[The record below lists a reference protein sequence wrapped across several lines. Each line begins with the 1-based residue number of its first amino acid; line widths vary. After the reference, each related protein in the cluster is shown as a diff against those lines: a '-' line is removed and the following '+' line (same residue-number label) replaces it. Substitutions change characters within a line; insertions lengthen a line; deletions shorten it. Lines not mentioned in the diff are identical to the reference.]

1 MYIAGC
7 AHRKRNKRVAPNIA
21 SVRTLVLVRHCP
33 INISEMQV
41 CGKRKT
47 IRNEKNELQAAMV
60 VSVWLTLCFL
70 KSLSSVT
77 LNIPDIFQRG
87 REIKGNRKQK
97 WLRHFSKRNTNE
109 NYFPNEKKKKKRKKG
124 YLFRTESLD
133 YFSFSTLR
141 QWLLVVH
148 LNVCLSR
155 SWNPATSF
163 WDHSDLLQDELIP
176 RKKIFHLWWKLL
188 SFSRILGNVH
198 CPRWIFRHLC
208 TQDPAVV
215 ISESLVRC
223 ASSR

>member
-33 INISEMQV
+33 VSISEMQV

-60 VSVWLTLCFL
+60 ISVWLTLCFP

-109 NYFPNEKKKKKRKKG
+109 NYFPNEKKKEKKERLLISNRKSR
-124 YLFRTESLD
+124 LFFLFNASTMGSSCALECSSISFMKSCNFLLRSFRSPPGRAHSKKKNLSLMM
-133 YFSFSTLR
+133 
-141 QWLLVVH
+141 
-148 LNVCLSR
+148 
-155 SWNPATSF
+155 
-163 WDHSDLLQDELIP
+163 
-176 RKKIFHLWWKLL
+176 KITF
-188 SFSRILGNVH
+188 
-198 CPRWIFRHLC
+198 IF
-208 TQDPAVV
+208 
-215 ISESLVRC
+215 
-223 ASSR
+223 